1 MYFRNII
8 FSAAVISLI
17 AGLFLSLY
25 QHFLITPII
34 LASEVYEI
42 IEPATEGTMEPWS
55 PEDGIERTSFSF
67 MANFLV
73 CFAYSLLLLS
83 AMAFR
88 TSINLAQGFFWGI
101 AAYSSVF
108 VAPAL
113 GLLPEIPGMEAAH
126 LEGRQTW
133 WLFTVFSTATGL
145 WFIAF
150 KPVAFKAIGGILLFM
165 PHLTGA
171 PQAEKHGFVNTDP
184 EAVNAL
190 TNL

>member
-1 MYFRNII
+1 
-8 FSAAVISLI
+8 
-17 AGLFLSLY
+17 
-25 QHFLITPII
+25 
-34 LASEVYEI
+34 
-42 IEPATEGTMEPWS
+42 
-55 PEDGIERTSFSF
+55 
-67 MANFLV
+67 
-73 CFAYSLLLLS
+73 
-83 AMAFR
+83 MAFR
-88 TSINLAQGFFWGI
+88 TSINLTQSFFWGI

-190 TNL
+190 TNLWHEFIIQTSIANGLLWLIIALLSAYCITNYIHPLSSME